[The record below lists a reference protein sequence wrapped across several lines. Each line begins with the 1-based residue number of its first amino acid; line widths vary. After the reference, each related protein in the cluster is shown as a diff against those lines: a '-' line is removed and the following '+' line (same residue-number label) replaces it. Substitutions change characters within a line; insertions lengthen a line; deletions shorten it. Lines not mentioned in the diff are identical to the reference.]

1 MSTNKKEEL
10 QEKITKMKVIRQK
23 VLEGMEDNLN
33 ERYLYT
39 LPYDQF
45 YLTNSDKAEE
55 VGFAKQD
62 IYIAV
67 KQLQDSEGKIKRM
80 FELYD
85 NDMNKFAETGED
97 GRLKYDREITDE
109 LVKMKQLLQKQNEE
123 QGTNFKI
130 AGLDKDGELEAYMQ
144 MMNREIISVT
154 AEQKKEIE
162 KKGKEPKDRGLDN
175 KVDEK
180 AKEAMDEKEQKTQ
193 EVAEDLGIDPQDI
206 YQINQIKDDSFLRS
220 EGITNGNELCAIKTR
235 DGMLKMVSKN
245 SEGKF
250 EESPDFKNSSNEM
263 GHTTY
268 ATNEHNNL
276 QETNTYGAIYFAND
290 ANKRLSARMGQY
302 GELEIIKQERVTS
315 NLSGK
320 TMSND
325 ETWSPG
331 VLVQS
336 DNTATSDLDLGGRY
350 STNKVVFNKIDRD
363 NIRMNEESATIR
375 THGGENLKVK
385 DIANDSTRGIAAFER
400 VRVELN
406 NRGVEL
412 TSQEE
417 EELQQ
422 KFEQKGVTF
431 CKEEVD
437 NFCDKY
443 EKYKENKD
451 QKEENKEQKK
461 EKEGDKEQQENDK
474 KQNDEQEQE
483 NEERTL
489 AGDALQRRGRR

>member
-1 MSTNKKEEL
+1 MSTNQKKEI
-10 QEKITKMKVIRQK
+10 QEKVTKMKVIRQK
-23 VLEGMEDNLN
+23 VLEGMQDNLN

-45 YLTNSDKAEE
+45 YLTNSDNTDE

-62 IYIAV
+62 IYVAV
-67 KQLQDSEGKIKRM
+67 KQLQDSEGKIKRL

-97 GRLKYDREITDE
+97 GRLRYDKEITDE

-123 QGTNFKI
+123 QGTNFEI
-130 AGLDKDGELEAYMQ
+130 AGLDKNGELEAYMQ
-144 MMNREIISVT
+144 MMNHEIVSLT

-162 KKGKEPKDRGLDN
+162 KQEKGSKDRGLDN
-175 KVDEK
+175 QVDEK
-180 AKEAMDEKEQKTQ
+180 AKEAIDEKEQKTQ
-193 EVAEDLGIDPQDI
+193 EVADDLGIDPQDI
-206 YQINQIKDDSFLRS
+206 YQISQIKDDSFLRS

-250 EESPDFKNSSNEM
+250 EESPDFRNSSNEM

-290 ANKRLSARMGQY
+290 ANKRLSARIGQY
-302 GELEIIKQERVTS
+302 GELEVIKQERVTS
-315 NLSGK
+315 NPEGK

-363 NIRMNEESATIR
+363 NNRMNEESATIR
-375 THGGENLKVK
+375 EHRGENLTVE
-385 DIANDSTRGIAAFER
+385 DIANDSTRGIATFER
-400 VRVELN
+400 VKVELN
-406 NRGVEL
+406 KRGIKL
-412 TSQEE
+412 NSQEKK
-417 EELQQ
+417 ELQQ

-431 CKEEVD
+431 CKDEVET
-437 NFCDKY
+437 FCDKY
-443 EKYKENKD
+443 EKYKENK
-451 QKEENKEQKK
+451 KNKKN
-461 EKEGDKEQQENDK
+461 KEQQENDP
-474 KQNDEQEQE
+474 EQDT
-483 NEERTL
+483 EERTL
-489 AGDALQRRGRR
+489 AGDAIKRRQNHQ

>member
-1 MSTNKKEEL
+1 MSTNQKKEI
-10 QEKITKMKVIRQK
+10 QEKVTKMKVIRQK
-23 VLEGMEDNLN
+23 VLEGMQDNLN

-45 YLTNSDKAEE
+45 YLTNSDNTDE

-62 IYIAV
+62 IYVAV
-67 KQLQDSEGKIKRM
+67 KQLQDSEGKIKRL

-97 GRLKYDREITDE
+97 GRLRYDKEITDE

-123 QGTNFKI
+123 QGTNFEI
-130 AGLDKDGELEAYMQ
+130 AGLDKNGELEAYMQ
-144 MMNREIISVT
+144 MMNHEIVSLT

-162 KKGKEPKDRGLDN
+162 KNKKGPKDRGLDN

-180 AKEAMDEKEQKTQ
+180 AKEAIDEKEQKTQ
-193 EVAEDLGIDPQDI
+193 EVAKDLGIDPQDI
-206 YQINQIKDDSFLRS
+206 YQISQIKDDSFLRS

-250 EESPDFKNSSNEM
+250 EESPDFRNSSNEM

-302 GELEIIKQERVTS
+302 GELEVIKQERVTS
-315 NLSGK
+315 NPEGK

-363 NIRMNEESATIR
+363 NNRMNEESATIR
-375 THGGENLKVK
+375 EHRGENLTVE
-385 DIANDSTRGIAAFER
+385 DIANDSTRGIATFER
-400 VRVELN
+400 VKVELN
-406 NRGVEL
+406 KRGIKL
-412 TSQEE
+412 NSQEKK
-417 EELQQ
+417 ELQQ

-431 CKEEVD
+431 CKDEVET
-437 NFCDKY
+437 FCDKY
-443 EKYKENKD
+443 EKYKENK
-451 QKEENKEQKK
+451 KNKKN
-461 EKEGDKEQQENDK
+461 KEQQENDP
-474 KQNDEQEQE
+474 EQDT
-483 NEERTL
+483 EERTL
-489 AGDALQRRGRR
+489 AGDAIKRRQNHQ

>member
-1 MSTNKKEEL
+1 MSTNQKKEI
-10 QEKITKMKVIRQK
+10 QEKVTKMKVIRQK
-23 VLEGMEDNLN
+23 VLEGMQDNLN

-45 YLTNSDKAEE
+45 YLTNSDKTDE

-62 IYIAV
+62 IYVAV
-67 KQLQDSEGKIKRM
+67 KQLQDSEGKIKRL

-85 NDMNKFAETGED
+85 SEMNKFAETGED
-97 GRLKYDREITDE
+97 GRLKYDKEITDE

-144 MMNREIISVT
+144 MMNHEIVSLT

-162 KKGKEPKDRGLDN
+162 KQEKGSKDRGLDN
-175 KVDEK
+175 QVDEQ
-180 AKEAMDEKEQKTQ
+180 AKDAMDEKEQKTQ
-193 EVAEDLGIDPQDI
+193 EVAKDLGIDPQDI
-206 YQINQIKDDSFLRS
+206 YQISQIKDDSFLRS

-250 EESPDFKNSSNEM
+250 EESPDFRNSSNEM

-290 ANKRLSARMGQY
+290 ANKRLSARIGQY
-302 GELEIIKQERVTS
+302 GELEVIKQERVTS
-315 NLSGK
+315 NPEGK

-363 NIRMNEESATIR
+363 NNRMNEESATIR
-375 THGGENLKVK
+375 EHRGENLTVE
-385 DIANDSTRGIAAFER
+385 DIANDSTRGIATFER
-400 VRVELN
+400 VKVELN
-406 NRGVEL
+406 KRGIKL
-412 TSQEE
+412 NSQEKK
-417 EELQQ
+417 ELQQ

-431 CKEEVD
+431 CKDEVET
-437 NFCDKY
+437 FCDKY
-443 EKYKENKD
+443 EKYKENK
-451 QKEENKEQKK
+451 KNKKN
-461 EKEGDKEQQENDK
+461 KEQQENDP
-474 KQNDEQEQE
+474 EQDT
-483 NEERTL
+483 EERTL
-489 AGDALQRRGRR
+489 AGDAIKRRQNHQ

>member
-1 MSTNKKEEL
+1 MSTNQKKEI
-10 QEKITKMKVIRQK
+10 QEKVTKMKVIRQK
-23 VLEGMEDNLN
+23 VLEGMQDNLN

-45 YLTNSDKAEE
+45 YLTNSDKTEE

-62 IYIAV
+62 IYVAV
-67 KQLQDSEGKIKRM
+67 KQLQDSEGKIKRL

-85 NDMNKFAETGED
+85 SEMNKFAETGED
-97 GRLKYDREITDE
+97 GRLKYDKEITDE

-144 MMNREIISVT
+144 MMNHEIISVT

-162 KKGKEPKDRGLDN
+162 KNKKGPKDRGLDN

-180 AKEAMDEKEQKTQ
+180 AKEAIDEKEQKTQ
-193 EVAEDLGIDPQDI
+193 EVADDLGIDPQDI
-206 YQINQIKDDSFLRS
+206 YQISQIKDDSFLRS

-250 EESPDFKNSSNEM
+250 EESPDFRNSSNEM

-290 ANKRLSARMGQY
+290 ANKRLSARIGQY
-302 GELEIIKQERVTS
+302 GELEVIKQERVTS
-315 NLSGK
+315 NPEGK

-375 THGGENLKVK
+375 EHGGENLTVK

-400 VRVELN
+400 VKVELN
-406 NRGVEL
+406 KRGIKL
-412 TSQEE
+412 NSQEK

-431 CKEEVD
+431 CKDEVET
-437 NFCDKY
+437 FCDKY
-443 EKYKENKD
+443 EKYKENK
-451 QKEENKEQKK
+451 ENKEN
-461 EKEGDKEQQENDK
+461 KEQQENDP
-474 KQNDEQEQE
+474 EQDT
-483 NEERTL
+483 EERTL
-489 AGDALQRRGRR
+489 AGDAIKRRQNHQ

>member
-1 MSTNKKEEL
+1 MSNKKAEM
-10 QEKITKMKVIRQK
+10 QEKVTKMKVIRQK
-23 VLEGMEDNLN
+23 VIEGMEDKLN

-45 YLTNSDKAEE
+45 YITNSDKDDE

-67 KQLQDSEGKIKRM
+67 KQLQDSEGKIKRL

-85 NDMNKFAETGED
+85 NEMNKFAETGED
-97 GRLKYDREITDE
+97 GRLKYDKEITDE

-123 QGTNFKI
+123 QGTNFEI
-130 AGLDKDGELEAYMQ
+130 AGLDKEGELEAYMQ
-144 MMNREIISVT
+144 MMNREIVSLT
-154 AEQKKEIE
+154 AEQKKELDNKE
-162 KKGKEPKDRGLDN
+162 KNPKDRGLDN
-175 KVDEK
+175 KVDEQ

-206 YQINQIKDDSFLRS
+206 YQINQIRDDSFLRS
-220 EGITNGNELCAIKTR
+220 EGIKNGEELSAIKTR
-235 DGMLKMVSKN
+235 DGALKMVSKN
-245 SEGKF
+245 AEGKF
-250 EESPDFKNSSNEM
+250 EESPDFKNSTNEM
-263 GHTTY
+263 GRTTY
-268 ATNEHNNL
+268 ATNEYNNMK
-276 QETNTYGAIYFAND
+276 ETNTYGAIYFAND
-290 ANKRLSARMGQY
+290 PNKRLSARIGQY
-302 GELEIIKQERVTS
+302 GELEVIKQERVTS
-315 NLSGK
+315 NPGGE
-320 TMSND
+320 TMNND

-375 THGGENLKVK
+375 EHGGENLTVK
-385 DIANDSTRGIAAFER
+385 DIANDSTRGIATFER
-400 VRVELN
+400 VKVELN
-406 NRGVEL
+406 KRGIEL
-412 TSQEE
+412 TSQEK

-431 CKEEVD
+431 CKDEVE

-443 EKYKENKD
+443 EKYKENK
-451 QKEENKEQKK
+451 ENKEN
-461 EKEGDKEQQENDK
+461 KEQQENDP
-474 KQNDEQEQE
+474 EQDT
-483 NEERTL
+483 EERTL
-489 AGDALQRRGRR
+489 AGDALKRRQNHQ

>member
-1 MSTNKKEEL
+1 
-10 QEKITKMKVIRQK
+10 
-23 VLEGMEDNLN
+23 
-33 ERYLYT
+33 
-39 LPYDQF
+39 
-45 YLTNSDKAEE
+45 
-55 VGFAKQD
+55 
-62 IYIAV
+62 
-67 KQLQDSEGKIKRM
+67 M

-97 GRLKYDREITDE
+97 GRLKYDKEITDE

-144 MMNREIISVT
+144 MMNHEIISVT

-162 KKGKEPKDRGLDN
+162 KNKKGPKDRGLDN

-180 AKEAMDEKEQKTQ
+180 AKEAIDEKEQKTQ
-193 EVAEDLGIDPQDI
+193 EVADDLGIDPQDI
-206 YQINQIKDDSFLRS
+206 YQISQIKDDSFLRS

-250 EESPDFKNSSNEM
+250 EESPDFRNSSNEM
-263 GHTTY
+263 GRTTY
-268 ATNEHNNL
+268 ATNEHNNM

-290 ANKRLSARMGQY
+290 ANKRLSARIGQY
-302 GELEIIKQERVTS
+302 GELEVIKQERVTS
-315 NLSGK
+315 NPEGK

-375 THGGENLKVK
+375 EHGGENLTVK

-400 VRVELN
+400 VKVELN
-406 NRGVEL
+406 KRGIKL
-412 TSQEE
+412 NSQEK

-431 CKEEVD
+431 CKDEVET
-437 NFCDKY
+437 FCDKY
-443 EKYKENKD
+443 EKYKENK
-451 QKEENKEQKK
+451 ENKEN
-461 EKEGDKEQQENDK
+461 KEQQENDP
-474 KQNDEQEQE
+474 EQDT
-483 NEERTL
+483 EERTL
-489 AGDALQRRGRR
+489 AGDAIKRRQNHQ

>member
-1 MSTNKKEEL
+1 MSNKKAEI
-10 QEKITKMKVIRQK
+10 QEKVTKMKVIRQK
-23 VLEGMEDNLN
+23 VIEGMEDKLN

-45 YLTNSDKAEE
+45 YITNSDKDDE

-67 KQLQDSEGKIKRM
+67 KQLQDSEGKIKIF

-85 NDMNKFAETGED
+85 NEMNKFAETGED
-97 GRLKYDREITDE
+97 GRLKYDKEITDE

-123 QGTNFKI
+123 QGTNFEI
-130 AGLDKDGELEAYMQ
+130 AGLDKEGELEAYMQ
-144 MMNREIISVT
+144 MMNREIVSLT
-154 AEQKKEIE
+154 AEQKKELNNKE
-162 KKGKEPKDRGLDN
+162 KNPKDRGLDN
-175 KVDEK
+175 KVDEQ

-206 YQINQIKDDSFLRS
+206 YQINQIRDDSFLRS
-220 EGITNGNELCAIKTR
+220 EGIKNGEELSAIKTR
-235 DGMLKMVSKN
+235 DGALKMVSKN
-245 SEGKF
+245 AEGKF
-250 EESPDFKNSSNEM
+250 EESPDFKNSTNEM
-263 GHTTY
+263 GRTTY
-268 ATNEHNNL
+268 ATNEYNNM

-290 ANKRLSARMGQY
+290 PNKRLSARIGQY
-302 GELEIIKQERVTS
+302 GELEVIKQERVTS
-315 NLSGK
+315 NPGGE
-320 TMSND
+320 TMNND

-331 VLVQS
+331 VLIQS

-375 THGGENLKVK
+375 EHGGENLTVK

-400 VRVELN
+400 VKVELN
-406 NRGVEL
+406 KRGIEL
-412 TSQEE
+412 TSQEK
-417 EELQQ
+417 EELQH

-431 CKEEVD
+431 CKDEVET
-437 NFCDKY
+437 FCDKY
-443 EKYKENKD
+443 EKYKENK
-451 QKEENKEQKK
+451 ENKEN
-461 EKEGDKEQQENDK
+461 KEQQENDP
-474 KQNDEQEQE
+474 EQD

-489 AGDALQRRGRR
+489 AGDALKRRQNHQ

>member
-1 MSTNKKEEL
+1 MSTNQKKEI
-10 QEKITKMKVIRQK
+10 QEKVTKMKVIRQK
-23 VLEGMEDNLN
+23 VLEGMQDNLN

-45 YLTNSDKAEE
+45 YLTNSDKTEE

-62 IYIAV
+62 IYVAV
-67 KQLQDSEGKIKRM
+67 KQLQDSEGKIKRL

-85 NDMNKFAETGED
+85 SEMNKFAETGED
-97 GRLKYDREITDE
+97 GRLKYDKEITDE

-144 MMNREIISVT
+144 MMNHEIISVT

-162 KKGKEPKDRGLDN
+162 KNKKEPKDRGLDN

-180 AKEAMDEKEQKTQ
+180 AKEAMNEKEQKTQ
-193 EVAEDLGIDPQDI
+193 EVADDLGIDPQDI
-206 YQINQIKDDSFLRS
+206 YQISQIKDDSFLRS

-250 EESPDFKNSSNEM
+250 EESPDFRNSSNEM

-290 ANKRLSARMGQY
+290 ANKRLSARIGQY
-302 GELEIIKQERVTS
+302 GELEVIKQERVTS
-315 NLSGK
+315 NPEGK

-363 NIRMNEESATIR
+363 NNRMNEESATIR
-375 THGGENLKVK
+375 DHGGENLTVK

-400 VRVELN
+400 VKVELN
-406 NRGVEL
+406 KRGIKL
-412 TSQEE
+412 NSQEK

-431 CKEEVD
+431 CKDEVET
-437 NFCDKY
+437 FCDKY
-443 EKYKENKD
+443 EKYKENK
-451 QKEENKEQKK
+451 ENKEN
-461 EKEGDKEQQENDK
+461 KEQQENDP
-474 KQNDEQEQE
+474 EQGT
-483 NEERTL
+483 EERTL
-489 AGDALQRRGRR
+489 AGDAIKRRQNHQ

>member
-1 MSTNKKEEL
+1 MSTNQKKEI
-10 QEKITKMKVIRQK
+10 QEKVTKMKVIRQK
-23 VLEGMEDNLN
+23 VLEGMQDNLN

-45 YLTNSDKAEE
+45 YLTNSDNTDE

-62 IYIAV
+62 IYVAV
-67 KQLQDSEGKIKRM
+67 KQLQDSEGKIKRL

-97 GRLKYDREITDE
+97 GRLKYDKEITDE

-123 QGTNFKI
+123 QGTNFEI
-130 AGLDKDGELEAYMQ
+130 AGLDKNGELEAYMQ
-144 MMNREIISVT
+144 MMNHEIVSLT
-154 AEQKKEIE
+154 SEQKKEIE
-162 KKGKEPKDRGLDN
+162 KQEKGSKDRGLDN
-175 KVDEK
+175 QVDEQ
-180 AKEAMDEKEQKTQ
+180 AKDAMDEKEQKTQ
-193 EVAEDLGIDPQDI
+193 EVAKDLGIDPQDI
-206 YQINQIKDDSFLRS
+206 YQISQIKDDSFLRS

-245 SEGKF
+245 AEGKF
-250 EESPDFKNSSNEM
+250 EESPDFRNSSNEM
-263 GHTTY
+263 GRTTY
-268 ATNEHNNL
+268 ATNEHNNM

-302 GELEIIKQERVTS
+302 GELEVIKQERVTS
-315 NLSGK
+315 NPEGE

-375 THGGENLKVK
+375 EHGGENLTVK

-400 VRVELN
+400 VKMELS

-412 TSQEE
+412 TSQEK

-431 CKEEVD
+431 CDEEVQ
-437 NFCDKY
+437 NFCNKY
-443 EKYKENKD
+443 EKYKDNKD
-451 QKEENKEQKK
+451 QKEENKEQ
-461 EKEGDKEQQENDK
+461 QENDK
-474 KQNDEQEQE
+474 KQDNEQEQD
-483 NEERTL
+483 NEERTR
-489 AGDALQRRGRR
+489 AGDALQRRRRN

>member
-1 MSTNKKEEL
+1 MSTNQKKEI
-10 QEKITKMKVIRQK
+10 QEKVTKMKVIRQK
-23 VLEGMEDNLN
+23 VLEGMQDNLN

-45 YLTNSDKAEE
+45 YLTNSDNTDE

-62 IYIAV
+62 IYVAV
-67 KQLQDSEGKIKRM
+67 KQLQDSEGKIKRL

-97 GRLKYDREITDE
+97 GRLRYDKEITDE

-123 QGTNFKI
+123 QGTNFEI
-130 AGLDKDGELEAYMQ
+130 AGLDKNGELEAYMQ
-144 MMNREIISVT
+144 MMNHEIVSLT

-162 KKGKEPKDRGLDN
+162 KQEKGSKDRGLDN
-175 KVDEK
+175 QVDEQ
-180 AKEAMDEKEQKTQ
+180 AKDAMDEKEQKTQ
-193 EVAEDLGIDPQDI
+193 EVAKDLGIDPQDI
-206 YQINQIKDDSFLRS
+206 YQISQIKDDSFLRS

-245 SEGKF
+245 AEGKF
-250 EESPDFKNSSNEM
+250 EESPDFRNSSNEM
-263 GHTTY
+263 GRTTY
-268 ATNEHNNL
+268 ATNEHNNM

-302 GELEIIKQERVTS
+302 GELEVIKQERVTS
-315 NLSGK
+315 NPEGK

-363 NIRMNEESATIR
+363 NNRMNKESATIR
-375 THGGENLKVK
+375 DHEGENLTVK
-385 DIANDSTRGIAAFER
+385 DIANDSTRGIATFER
-400 VRVELN
+400 VKVELN
-406 NRGVEL
+406 KRGIKL
-412 TSQEE
+412 NSQEKK
-417 EELQQ
+417 ELQQ

-431 CKEEVD
+431 CKDEVET
-437 NFCDKY
+437 FCDKY
-443 EKYKENKD
+443 EKYKENK
-451 QKEENKEQKK
+451 KNKKN
-461 EKEGDKEQQENDK
+461 KEQQENDP
-474 KQNDEQEQE
+474 EQDT
-483 NEERTL
+483 EERTL
-489 AGDALQRRGRR
+489 AGDAIKRRQNHQ

>member
-1 MSTNKKEEL
+1 MSTNQKKEI
-10 QEKITKMKVIRQK
+10 QEKVTKMKVIRQK

-45 YLTNSDKAEE
+45 YLTNSDKTEE

-62 IYIAV
+62 IYVAV
-67 KQLQDSEGKIKRM
+67 KQLQDSEGKIKRL

-85 NDMNKFAETGED
+85 SEMNKFAETGED
-97 GRLKYDREITDE
+97 GRLKYDKEITDE

-144 MMNREIISVT
+144 MMNHEIISVT

-162 KKGKEPKDRGLDN
+162 KNKKEPKDRGLDN

-180 AKEAMDEKEQKTQ
+180 AKEAMNEKEQKTQ
-193 EVAEDLGIDPQDI
+193 EVADDLGIDPQDI
-206 YQINQIKDDSFLRS
+206 YQISQIKDDSFLRS

-245 SEGKF
+245 AEGKF
-250 EESPDFKNSSNEM
+250 EESPDFRNSSNEM
-263 GHTTY
+263 GRTTY
-268 ATNEHNNL
+268 ATNEHNNM

-290 ANKRLSARMGQY
+290 ANKRLSARIGQY
-302 GELEIIKQERVTS
+302 GELEVIKQERVTS
-315 NLSGK
+315 NPEGK

-363 NIRMNEESATIR
+363 NNRMNEESATIR
-375 THGGENLKVK
+375 DHGGENLTVE
-385 DIANDSTRGIAAFER
+385 DIANDSTRGIATFER
-400 VRVELN
+400 VKVELN
-406 NRGVEL
+406 KRGIKL
-412 TSQEE
+412 NSQEKK
-417 EELQQ
+417 ELQQ

-431 CKEEVD
+431 CKDEVET
-437 NFCDKY
+437 FCDKY
-443 EKYKENKD
+443 EKYKENK
-451 QKEENKEQKK
+451 KNKKN
-461 EKEGDKEQQENDK
+461 KEQQENDP
-474 KQNDEQEQE
+474 EQDT
-483 NEERTL
+483 EERTL
-489 AGDALQRRGRR
+489 AGDAIKRRQNHQ

>member
-1 MSTNKKEEL
+1 MSTNQKKEI
-10 QEKITKMKVIRQK
+10 QEKVTKMKVIRQK

-45 YLTNSDKAEE
+45 YLTNSDKTDE

-62 IYIAV
+62 IYVAV
-67 KQLQDSEGKIKRM
+67 KQLQDSEGKIKRL

-97 GRLKYDREITDE
+97 GRLKYDKEITDE

-144 MMNREIISVT
+144 MMNHEIISVT

-162 KKGKEPKDRGLDN
+162 KNKKEPKDRGLDN

-180 AKEAMDEKEQKTQ
+180 AKEAMNEKEQKTQ
-193 EVAEDLGIDPQDI
+193 EVADDLGIDPQDI
-206 YQINQIKDDSFLRS
+206 YQISQIKDDSFLRS

-245 SEGKF
+245 AEGKF
-250 EESPDFKNSSNEM
+250 EESPDFRNSSNEM
-263 GHTTY
+263 GRTTY
-268 ATNEHNNL
+268 ATNEHNNM

-290 ANKRLSARMGQY
+290 ANKRLSARIGQY
-302 GELEIIKQERVTS
+302 GELEVIKQERVTS
-315 NLSGK
+315 NPEGK

-375 THGGENLKVK
+375 EHGGENLTVK

-400 VRVELN
+400 VKVELN
-406 NRGVEL
+406 KRGIKL
-412 TSQEE
+412 NSQEK

-431 CKEEVD
+431 CKDEVET
-437 NFCDKY
+437 FCDKY
-443 EKYKENKD
+443 EKYKENK
-451 QKEENKEQKK
+451 KNKEN
-461 EKEGDKEQQENDK
+461 KEQQENDP
-474 KQNDEQEQE
+474 EQDT
-483 NEERTL
+483 EERTL
-489 AGDALQRRGRR
+489 AGDAIKRRQNHQ

>member
-1 MSTNKKEEL
+1 MSTNQKKEI
-10 QEKITKMKVIRQK
+10 QEKVTKMKVIRQK
-23 VLEGMEDNLN
+23 VLEGMQDNLN

-45 YLTNSDKAEE
+45 YLTNSDNTDE

-62 IYIAV
+62 IYVAV
-67 KQLQDSEGKIKRM
+67 KQLQDSEGKIKRL

-97 GRLKYDREITDE
+97 GRLRYDKEITDE

-123 QGTNFKI
+123 QGTNFEI
-130 AGLDKDGELEAYMQ
+130 AGLDKNGELEAYMQ
-144 MMNREIISVT
+144 MMNHEIVSLT

-162 KKGKEPKDRGLDN
+162 KQEKGSKDRGLDN
-175 KVDEK
+175 QVDEQ
-180 AKEAMDEKEQKTQ
+180 AKDAMDEKEQKTQ
-193 EVAEDLGIDPQDI
+193 EVAKDLGIDPQDI
-206 YQINQIKDDSFLRS
+206 YQISQIKDDSFLRS

-245 SEGKF
+245 AEGKF
-250 EESPDFKNSSNEM
+250 EESPDFRNSSNEM
-263 GHTTY
+263 GRTTY

-290 ANKRLSARMGQY
+290 ANKRLSARIGQY
-302 GELEIIKQERVTS
+302 GELEVIKQERVTS
-315 NLSGK
+315 NPEGK

-363 NIRMNEESATIR
+363 NNRMNEESATIR
-375 THGGENLKVK
+375 EHRGENLTVE
-385 DIANDSTRGIAAFER
+385 DIANDSTRGIATFER
-400 VRVELN
+400 VKVELN
-406 NRGVEL
+406 KRGIKL
-412 TSQEE
+412 NSQEKK
-417 EELQQ
+417 ELQQ

-431 CKEEVD
+431 CKDEVET
-437 NFCDKY
+437 FCDKY
-443 EKYKENKD
+443 EKYKENK
-451 QKEENKEQKK
+451 KNKKN
-461 EKEGDKEQQENDK
+461 KEQQENDP
-474 KQNDEQEQE
+474 EQDT
-483 NEERTL
+483 EERTL
-489 AGDALQRRGRR
+489 AGDAIKRRQNHQ

>member
-1 MSTNKKEEL
+1 MSTNQKKEI
-10 QEKITKMKVIRQK
+10 QEKVTKMKVIRQK
-23 VLEGMEDNLN
+23 VLEGMQDNLN

-45 YLTNSDKAEE
+45 YLTNSDKTEE

-62 IYIAV
+62 IYVAV
-67 KQLQDSEGKIKRM
+67 KQLQDSEGKIKRL

-85 NDMNKFAETGED
+85 SEMNKFAETGED
-97 GRLKYDREITDE
+97 GRLKYDKEITDE

-144 MMNREIISVT
+144 MMNHEIISVT

-162 KKGKEPKDRGLDN
+162 KNKKGPKDRGLDN

-180 AKEAMDEKEQKTQ
+180 AKEAIDEKEQKTQ
-193 EVAEDLGIDPQDI
+193 EVADDLGIDPQDI
-206 YQINQIKDDSFLRS
+206 YQISQIKDDSFLRS

-250 EESPDFKNSSNEM
+250 EESPDFRNSSNEM

-290 ANKRLSARMGQY
+290 ANKRLSARIGQY
-302 GELEIIKQERVTS
+302 GELEVIKQERVTS
-315 NLSGK
+315 NPEGK

-363 NIRMNEESATIR
+363 NNRMNEESATIR
-375 THGGENLKVK
+375 EHRGENLTVE
-385 DIANDSTRGIAAFER
+385 DIANDSTRGIATFER
-400 VRVELN
+400 VKVELN
-406 NRGVEL
+406 KRGIKL
-412 TSQEE
+412 NSQEKK
-417 EELQQ
+417 ELQQ

-431 CKEEVD
+431 CKDEVET
-437 NFCDKY
+437 FCDKY
-443 EKYKENKD
+443 EKYKENK
-451 QKEENKEQKK
+451 KNKKN
-461 EKEGDKEQQENDK
+461 KEQQENDP
-474 KQNDEQEQE
+474 EQDT
-483 NEERTL
+483 EERTL
-489 AGDALQRRGRR
+489 AGDAIKRRQNHQ

>member
-1 MSTNKKEEL
+1 MSTNQKKEI
-10 QEKITKMKVIRQK
+10 QEKVTKMKVIRQK
-23 VLEGMEDNLN
+23 VLEGMQDNLN

-45 YLTNSDKAEE
+45 YLTNSDKTEE

-62 IYIAV
+62 IYVAV
-67 KQLQDSEGKIKRM
+67 KQLQDSEGKIKRL

-85 NDMNKFAETGED
+85 SEMNKFAETGED
-97 GRLKYDREITDE
+97 GRLKYDKEITDE

-144 MMNREIISVT
+144 MMNHEIISVT

-162 KKGKEPKDRGLDN
+162 KNKKGPKDRGLDN

-180 AKEAMDEKEQKTQ
+180 AKEAIDEKEQKTQ
-193 EVAEDLGIDPQDI
+193 EVADDLGIDPQDI
-206 YQINQIKDDSFLRS
+206 YQISQIKDDSFLRS

-250 EESPDFKNSSNEM
+250 EESPDFRNSSNEM

-290 ANKRLSARMGQY
+290 ANKRLSARIGQY
-302 GELEIIKQERVTS
+302 GELEVIKQERVTS
-315 NLSGK
+315 NPEGE

-363 NIRMNEESATIR
+363 NNRMNEESATIR
-375 THGGENLKVK
+375 EHRGENLTVE
-385 DIANDSTRGIAAFER
+385 DIANDSTRGIATFER
-400 VRVELN
+400 VKVELN
-406 NRGVEL
+406 KRGIKL
-412 TSQEE
+412 NSQEKK
-417 EELQQ
+417 ELQQ

-431 CKEEVD
+431 CKDEVES
-437 NFCDKY
+437 FCDKY
-443 EKYKENKD
+443 EKYKENK
-451 QKEENKEQKK
+451 KNKKN
-461 EKEGDKEQQENDK
+461 KEQQENDP
-474 KQNDEQEQE
+474 EQDT
-483 NEERTL
+483 EERTL
-489 AGDALQRRGRR
+489 AGDAIKRRQNHQ

>member
-1 MSTNKKEEL
+1 MSTNQKKEI
-10 QEKITKMKVIRQK
+10 QEKVTKMKVIRQK
-23 VLEGMEDNLN
+23 VLEGMQDNLN

-45 YLTNSDKAEE
+45 YLTNSDKTEE

-62 IYIAV
+62 IYVAV
-67 KQLQDSEGKIKRM
+67 KQLQDSEGKIKRL

-85 NDMNKFAETGED
+85 SEMNKFAETGED
-97 GRLKYDREITDE
+97 GRLKYDKEITDE

-144 MMNREIISVT
+144 MMNHEIISVT

-162 KKGKEPKDRGLDN
+162 KNKKGPKDRGLDN

-180 AKEAMDEKEQKTQ
+180 AKEAIDEKEQKTQ
-193 EVAEDLGIDPQDI
+193 EVADDLGIDPQDI
-206 YQINQIKDDSFLRS
+206 YQISQIKDDSFLRS

-250 EESPDFKNSSNEM
+250 EESPDFRNSSNEM

-290 ANKRLSARMGQY
+290 ANKRLSARIGQY
-302 GELEIIKQERVTS
+302 GELEVIKQERVTS
-315 NLSGK
+315 NPEGK

-350 STNKVVFNKIDRD
+350 STNKVVFNKMDRD
-363 NIRMNEESATIR
+363 NNRMNEESATIR
-375 THGGENLKVK
+375 EHRGENLTVE
-385 DIANDSTRGIAAFER
+385 DIANDSTRGIATFER
-400 VRVELN
+400 VKVELN
-406 NRGVEL
+406 KRGIKL
-412 TSQEE
+412 NSQEKK
-417 EELQQ
+417 ELQQ

-431 CKEEVD
+431 CKDEVET
-437 NFCDKY
+437 FCDKY
-443 EKYKENKD
+443 EKYKENK
-451 QKEENKEQKK
+451 KNKKN
-461 EKEGDKEQQENDK
+461 KEQQENDP
-474 KQNDEQEQE
+474 EQDT
-483 NEERTL
+483 EERTL
-489 AGDALQRRGRR
+489 AGDAIKRRQNHQ

>member
-1 MSTNKKEEL
+1 MSTNQKKEI
-10 QEKITKMKVIRQK
+10 QEKVTKMKVIRQK
-23 VLEGMEDNLN
+23 VLEGMQDNLN

-45 YLTNSDKAEE
+45 YLTNSDKTEE

-62 IYIAV
+62 IYVAV
-67 KQLQDSEGKIKRM
+67 KQLQDSEGKIKRL

-85 NDMNKFAETGED
+85 SEMNKFAETGED
-97 GRLKYDREITDE
+97 GRLKYDKEITDE

-130 AGLDKDGELEAYMQ
+130 AGLDKEGELEAYMQ
-144 MMNREIISVT
+144 MMNHEIISVT

-162 KKGKEPKDRGLDN
+162 KNKKEPKDRGLDN

-180 AKEAMDEKEQKTQ
+180 AKEAMNEKEQKTQ
-193 EVAEDLGIDPQDI
+193 EVADDLGIDPQDI
-206 YQINQIKDDSFLRS
+206 YQISQIKDDSFLRS

-245 SEGKF
+245 AEGKF
-250 EESPDFKNSSNEM
+250 EESPDFRNSSNEM
-263 GHTTY
+263 GRTTY
-268 ATNEHNNL
+268 ATNEHNNM

-290 ANKRLSARMGQY
+290 ANKRLSARIGQY
-302 GELEIIKQERVTS
+302 GELEVIKQERVTS
-315 NLSGK
+315 NPEGK

-363 NIRMNEESATIR
+363 NNRMNKESATIR
-375 THGGENLKVK
+375 DHEGENLTVK

-400 VRVELN
+400 VKMELS

-412 TSQEE
+412 TSQEK

-431 CKEEVD
+431 CKDEVET
-437 NFCDKY
+437 FCDKY
-443 EKYKENKD
+443 EKYKENK
-451 QKEENKEQKK
+451 KNKEN
-461 EKEGDKEQQENDK
+461 KEQQENDP
-474 KQNDEQEQE
+474 EQDTK
-483 NEERTL
+483 ERTL
-489 AGDALQRRGRR
+489 AGDAIKRRQNHQ

>member
-1 MSTNKKEEL
+1 MSTNQKKEI
-10 QEKITKMKVIRQK
+10 QEKVTKMKVIRQK
-23 VLEGMEDNLN
+23 VLEGMQDNLN

-45 YLTNSDKAEE
+45 YLTNSDNTDE

-62 IYIAV
+62 IYVAV
-67 KQLQDSEGKIKRM
+67 KQLQDSEGKIKRL

-97 GRLKYDREITDE
+97 GRLRYDKEITDE

-123 QGTNFKI
+123 QGTNFEI
-130 AGLDKDGELEAYMQ
+130 AGLDKNGELEAYMQ
-144 MMNREIISVT
+144 MMNHEIVSLT

-162 KKGKEPKDRGLDN
+162 KQEKGSKDRGLDN
-175 KVDEK
+175 QVDEQ
-180 AKEAMDEKEQKTQ
+180 AKDAMDEKEQKTQ
-193 EVAEDLGIDPQDI
+193 EVADDLGIDPQDI
-206 YQINQIKDDSFLRS
+206 YQISQIKDDSFLRS

-250 EESPDFKNSSNEM
+250 EESPDFRNSSNEM

-290 ANKRLSARMGQY
+290 ANKRLSARIGQY
-302 GELEIIKQERVTS
+302 GELEVIKQERVTS
-315 NLSGK
+315 NPEGK

-363 NIRMNEESATIR
+363 NNRMNEESATIR
-375 THGGENLKVK
+375 EHRGENLTVE
-385 DIANDSTRGIAAFER
+385 DIANDSTRGIATFER
-400 VRVELN
+400 VKVELN
-406 NRGVEL
+406 KRGIKL
-412 TSQEE
+412 NSQEKK
-417 EELQQ
+417 ELQQ

-431 CKEEVD
+431 CKDEVET
-437 NFCDKY
+437 FCDKY
-443 EKYKENKD
+443 EKYKENK
-451 QKEENKEQKK
+451 KNKKN
-461 EKEGDKEQQENDK
+461 KEQQENDP
-474 KQNDEQEQE
+474 EQDT
-483 NEERTL
+483 EERTL
-489 AGDALQRRGRR
+489 AGDAIKRRQNHQ

>member
-1 MSTNKKEEL
+1 MSTNQKKEI
-10 QEKITKMKVIRQK
+10 QEKVTKMKVIRQK
-23 VLEGMEDNLN
+23 VLEGMQDNLN

-45 YLTNSDKAEE
+45 YLTNSDKTEE

-62 IYIAV
+62 IYVAV
-67 KQLQDSEGKIKRM
+67 KQLQDSEGKIKRL

-85 NDMNKFAETGED
+85 SEMNKFAETGED
-97 GRLKYDREITDE
+97 GRLKYDKEITDE

-144 MMNREIISVT
+144 MMNHEIISVT

-162 KKGKEPKDRGLDN
+162 KNKKGPKDRGLDN

-180 AKEAMDEKEQKTQ
+180 AKEAIDEKEQKTQ
-193 EVAEDLGIDPQDI
+193 EVADDLGIDPQDI
-206 YQINQIKDDSFLRS
+206 YQISQIKDDSFLRS

-245 SEGKF
+245 AEGKF
-250 EESPDFKNSSNEM
+250 EESPDFRNSSNEM
-263 GHTTY
+263 GRTTY
-268 ATNEHNNL
+268 ATNEHNNM

-302 GELEIIKQERVTS
+302 GELEVIKQERVTS
-315 NLSGK
+315 NPEGE

-363 NIRMNEESATIR
+363 NNRMNEESATIR
-375 THGGENLKVK
+375 EHRGENLTVE
-385 DIANDSTRGIAAFER
+385 DIANDSTRGIATFER
-400 VRVELN
+400 VKVELN
-406 NRGVEL
+406 KRGIKL
-412 TSQEE
+412 NSQEKK
-417 EELQQ
+417 ELQQ

-431 CKEEVD
+431 CKDEVET
-437 NFCDKY
+437 FCDKY
-443 EKYKENKD
+443 EKYKENK
-451 QKEENKEQKK
+451 KNKKN
-461 EKEGDKEQQENDK
+461 KEQQENDP
-474 KQNDEQEQE
+474 EQDT
-483 NEERTL
+483 EERTL
-489 AGDALQRRGRR
+489 AGDAIKRRQNHQ

>member
-1 MSTNKKEEL
+1 MSTNKNGEL

-45 YLTNSDKAEE
+45 YLTNSDKTDE

-62 IYIAV
+62 IYVAV
-67 KQLQDSEGKIKRM
+67 KQLQDSEGKIKRL

-85 NDMNKFAETGED
+85 SEMNKFAETGED
-97 GRLKYDREITDE
+97 GRLKYDKEITDE

-144 MMNREIISVT
+144 MMNHEIISVT

-162 KKGKEPKDRGLDN
+162 KNKKEPKDRGLDN

-180 AKEAMDEKEQKTQ
+180 AKEAMNEKEQKTQ
-193 EVAEDLGIDPQDI
+193 EVADDLGIDPQDI
-206 YQINQIKDDSFLRS
+206 YQISQIKDDSFLRS

-245 SEGKF
+245 AEGKF
-250 EESPDFKNSSNEM
+250 EESPDFRNSSNEM
-263 GHTTY
+263 GRTTY
-268 ATNEHNNL
+268 ATNEHNNM

-290 ANKRLSARMGQY
+290 ANKRLSARIGQY
-302 GELEIIKQERVTS
+302 GELEVIKQERVTS
-315 NLSGK
+315 NPEGK

-375 THGGENLKVK
+375 EHGGENLTVK

-400 VRVELN
+400 VKVELN
-406 NRGVEL
+406 KRGIKL
-412 TSQEE
+412 NSQEK

-431 CKEEVD
+431 CKDEVET
-437 NFCDKY
+437 FCDKY
-443 EKYKENKD
+443 EKYKENK
-451 QKEENKEQKK
+451 KNKKN
-461 EKEGDKEQQENDK
+461 KEQQENDP
-474 KQNDEQEQE
+474 EQDT
-483 NEERTL
+483 EERTL
-489 AGDALQRRGRR
+489 AGDAIKRRQNHQ

>member
-1 MSTNKKEEL
+1 MSTNKNEEL

-23 VLEGMEDNLN
+23 VLEGMQDNLN

-45 YLTNSDKAEE
+45 YLTNSDKTEE

-62 IYIAV
+62 IYVAV
-67 KQLQDSEGKIKRM
+67 KQLQDSEGKIKRL

-97 GRLKYDREITDE
+97 GRLKYDKEITDE

-144 MMNREIISVT
+144 MMNHEIISVT

-162 KKGKEPKDRGLDN
+162 KNKKEPKDRGLDN

-180 AKEAMDEKEQKTQ
+180 AKEAIDEKEQKTQ
-193 EVAEDLGIDPQDI
+193 EVADDLGIDPQDI
-206 YQINQIKDDSFLRS
+206 YQISQIKDDSFLRS

-250 EESPDFKNSSNEM
+250 EESPDFRNSSNEM

-290 ANKRLSARMGQY
+290 ANKRLSARIGQY
-302 GELEIIKQERVTS
+302 GELEVIKQERVTS
-315 NLSGK
+315 NPEGK

-375 THGGENLKVK
+375 EHGGENLTVK

-400 VRVELN
+400 VKVELN
-406 NRGVEL
+406 KRGIKL
-412 TSQEE
+412 NSQEK

-431 CKEEVD
+431 CKDEVET
-437 NFCDKY
+437 FCDKY
-443 EKYKENKD
+443 EKYKENK
-451 QKEENKEQKK
+451 ENKEN
-461 EKEGDKEQQENDK
+461 KEQQENDP
-474 KQNDEQEQE
+474 EQDT
-483 NEERTL
+483 EERTL
-489 AGDALQRRGRR
+489 AGDAIKRRQNHQ